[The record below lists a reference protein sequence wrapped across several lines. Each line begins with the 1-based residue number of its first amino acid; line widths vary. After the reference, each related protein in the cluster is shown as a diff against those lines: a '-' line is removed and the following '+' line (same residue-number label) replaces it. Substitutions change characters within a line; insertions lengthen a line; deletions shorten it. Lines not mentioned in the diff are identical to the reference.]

1 MPRITRAA
9 ALSLYLAAGNLLTG
23 CPTSDG
29 PPQYTVFIEN
39 NSNQPLGPVVAATH
53 ATGVVVW
60 EEGQLASSGM
70 GTLAETGDI
79 AELFS
84 ELQAQSKVT
93 DVVSARIPMP
103 SQGRVVPRFAPGTV
117 GGPDLV
123 DNQRITITA
132 QSGDLISLASGL
144 LGTNDGFW
152 GLDAVALPESGSLI
166 YFARGYDA
174 GTEENNELE
183 AFVNDDASRLGPEVI
198 PGDDPDTETA
208 VDNRRDATTPPQG
221 IRAHAGIS
229 GENDIPVAYDFEG
242 ILLQV
247 TITAVETP

>member
-1 MPRITRAA
+1 MPRIDRVFTQ
-9 ALSLYLAAGNLLTG
+9 SLCLAVGTLLTG
-23 CPTSDG
+23 CPTTDG
-29 PPQYTVFIEN
+29 PPQYTLFIEN
-39 NSNQPLGPVVAATH
+39 NSNQPLSPVVAATH
-53 ATGVVVW
+53 STSVVVW

-70 GTLAETGDI
+70 GTLAETGEI
-79 AELFS
+79 GELFS
-84 ELQAQSKVT
+84 ELQAQSQVT

-132 QSGDLISLASGL
+132 QPGDVISLASGL

-152 GLDAVALPESGSLI
+152 GLDAVPLPESGSLI

-183 AFVNDDASRLGPEVI
+183 DFINDDASRLGPTVI
-198 PGDDPDTETA
+198 PGDDPDTETEP
-208 VDNRRDATTPPQG
+208 DNRREATSPPQG
-221 IRAHAGIS
+221 IRAHTGIT
-229 GENDIPVAYDFEG
+229 GENDIPADFDFDG
-242 ILLQV
+242 ILLQI
-247 TITAVETP
+247 TITAVEAS